1 MSLRSLIRENIF
13 LLLEAAEG
21 FYSNSELNSKI
32 DSVLGPEYTNIDSLN
47 ISGFK
52 SLMKEIAIVESGYVS
67 SGKIMNDNE
76 MSGDIKGVFQLS
88 PIALK
93 DLRRDNV
100 VPSTKKYWYKKA
112 KERGTKSEW
121 KDQPYDDIYKY
132 IMMQTVAACLYC
144 LYLYYEVA
152 GKPDLSSID
161 GRSSFWSN
169 YYNSK
174 SDEKGTS
181 SYYKKKIEEFESYK

>member
-21 FYSNSELNSKI
+21 FYSNSDLNGKI
-32 DSVLGPEYTNIDSLN
+32 EDALGSDYTNINSLN
-47 ISGFK
+47 ISGFE
-52 SLMKEIAIVESGYVS
+52 LLIKEIAIVESGYVS
-67 SGKIMNDNE
+67 SGQIMNDNE
-76 MSGDIKGVFQLS
+76 MSGKIKGVFQLS
-88 PIALK
+88 PIALE

-112 KERGTKSEW
+112 SARGTKLEW
-121 KDQPYDDIYKY
+121 KKQPYDDIYKY
-132 IMMQTVAACLYC
+132 IRMQTVAACLYC

-161 GRSSFWSN
+161 GRSSFWSD

-174 SDEKGTS
+174 SDEKGTA
-181 SYYKKKIEEFESYK
+181 SYYKKKIKEFESYK

>member
-100 VPSTKKYWYKKA
+100 VPSTKKY
-112 KERGTKSEW
+112 
-121 KDQPYDDIYKY
+121 
-132 IMMQTVAACLYC
+132 
-144 LYLYYEVA
+144 
-152 GKPDLSSID
+152 
-161 GRSSFWSN
+161 
-169 YYNSK
+169 
-174 SDEKGTS
+174 
-181 SYYKKKIEEFESYK
+181 